1 MMFGMT
7 RLLAAAFILS
17 ALCWA
22 HDPKLHKGKQ
32 TTGVVAAVSD
42 GSFDLKTGASTIKV
56 TFDSKTKFEHGNA
69 AVDKSH
75 LKKGDN
81 VSVIGTK
88 LPTGELVAKE
98 VLLGVGAS
106 HPASHSTKKR

>member
-1 MMFGMT
+1 MIFDMR
-7 RLLAAAFILS
+7 RLLAATLLLTG
-17 ALCWA
+17 LCWA
-22 HDPKLHKGKQ
+22 HDPKLHKGKA
-32 TTGVVAAVSD
+32 TTGVVAAVNAE
-42 GSFDLKTGASTIKV
+42 SFDLKTQAATIKV
-56 TFDSKTKFEHGNA
+56 TLNSKTKFEHGDA

-98 VLLGVGAS
+98 VLLGVGAP
-106 HPASHSTKKR
+106 HPAEHSKK